1 MARSSSRDA
10 RHLPNGTSPLIAR
23 SKACC
28 HANGRLLTQSR
39 FLIARARR
47 LLNPTWTISGSSD
60 EDVRGTVRERLASG
74 DLFPVPREVWAG
86 HGTGH
91 ACIVCGRPISSVEI
105 ENEIVGPPTARA
117 HLACYS
123 IWQQESAV
131 LERSRQS
138 RAPDYL
144 VDLCQIVRARFAAG
158 SLFVLRDNK
167 SWAGRGMSDIC
178 AVCSKPIFAA
188 EVSQELIGP
197 RRAHA
202 HLLCYRAWRMESVV
216 FGESGGRSQAVSG

>member
-1 MARSSSRDA
+1 MARSSSR
-10 RHLPNGTSPLIAR
+10 HVPPNGTSVLIAR
-23 SKACC
+23 SVACC
-28 HANGRLLTQSR
+28 HANGPLLTQSR

-74 DLFPVPREVWAG
+74 DLFPVPREAWAG

-91 ACIVCGRPISSVEI
+91 LCIVCGGPISSVEI
-105 ENEIVGPPTARA
+105 EHEILEPTTVRE

-123 IWQQESAV
+123 IWQQESDA
-131 LERSRQS
+131 LERSRPS

-144 VDLCQIVRARFAAG
+144 ADLCQIVRARFGAG
-158 SLFVLRDNK
+158 SLFVLPDNK
-167 SWAGRGMSDIC
+167 AWAGRGISDIC

-188 EVSQELIGP
+188 EVSQELIGA

-202 HLLCYRAWRMESVV
+202 HLMCYRAWRMESVA
-216 FGESGGRSQAVSG
+216 FSESGGRPQVVSG